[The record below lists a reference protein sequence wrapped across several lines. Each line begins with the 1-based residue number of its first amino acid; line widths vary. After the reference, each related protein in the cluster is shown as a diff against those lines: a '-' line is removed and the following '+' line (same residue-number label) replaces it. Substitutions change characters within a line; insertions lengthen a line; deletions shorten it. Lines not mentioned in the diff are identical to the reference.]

1 MLSLSMIVRDEEKSL
16 PSCLESVQGFVDE
29 IVILDTGSIDN
40 TVGIAKSF
48 GARVEKFMW
57 TGDFAPARNAAL
69 QLVTGD
75 WVLVLDADEQL
86 RNECINELKRLM
98 SIEEA
103 LLVNLLRYEKGSSM
117 SPYSSVSRLFRRHS
131 QIYWSLPYHSMVD
144 KSVKEILTDNPSW
157 RIFNCSEPALIHDGY
172 QPKYLQDKSKAY
184 RLRLA
189 MEKILSQHPGDPY
202 ASSKLGALE
211 VADGFLEKGIGI
223 LRNGLLSL
231 DKNKCFERYN
241 ERYELLLHL
250 AIALSEKN
258 FIESSNAYR
267 EALSLPLEPR
277 ITLGARFNLAALLM
291 KNNNL
296 EEAIQLTEEGTKL
309 APEYYLGWFNLGIMY
324 RQNNNY
330 ASAIKSYEHCINLNP
345 MHAESYRNLA
355 LTQLLIG
362 NIVDARHS
370 FINSLKLLKEQGRVE
385 EMQCLINQ
393 LSGIIKV
400 KEFDL

>member
-1 MLSLSMIVRDEEKSL
+1 
-16 PSCLESVQGFVDE
+16 
-29 IVILDTGSIDN
+29 
-40 TVGIAKSF
+40 
-48 GARVEKFMW
+48 
-57 TGDFAPARNAAL
+57 
-69 QLVTGD
+69 
-75 WVLVLDADEQL
+75 
-86 RNECINELKRLM
+86 
-98 SIEEA
+98 
-103 LLVNLLRYEKGSSM
+103 
-117 SPYSSVSRLFRRHS
+117 
-131 QIYWSLPYHSMVD
+131 
-144 KSVKEILTDNPSW
+144 
-157 RIFNCSEPALIHDGY
+157 
-172 QPKYLQDKSKAY
+172 KAY

-355 LTQLLIG
+355 
-362 NIVDARHS
+362 
-370 FINSLKLLKEQGRVE
+370 
-385 EMQCLINQ
+385 
-393 LSGIIKV
+393 
-400 KEFDL
+400 